1 VTREDEISAR
11 HPPGRPRSRR
21 VVAFGGGHGLH
32 ASLSGLRRVT
42 RDLTAIVTVADDG
55 GSSGRLRRE
64 FGVLPPGDL
73 RMALA
78 ALCGD
83 DAWGTTWSRVIQH
96 RFAGQGESAE
106 RAPGAGAPSGSE
118 PSAGEPGA
126 GAPSGS
132 EPSAGEPGA
141 GEGGLAGHAVGNVLI
156 VALWELLGDTVQ
168 GLDWVARLLG
178 AHGRVLPM
186 AAVPLDLVAEVEG
199 ADPDRP
205 DELSTVRGQ
214 VACATT
220 RGRVRSVSL
229 VPANPPACPEAVAAI
244 GAADWVVLG
253 PGSWFTSVLPHL
265 LVPELAAALVGT
277 RARRLVALNLAPQ
290 PGETEGFSPHT
301 HLEVLAEHAPDLS
314 IDVVLADRAAAGAAT
329 AELEKAAALLGA
341 RLVLADLAV
350 GDGTPRHDPLRLAG
364 AFAQIFEGE

>member
-1 VTREDEISAR
+1 VQDRDE
-11 HPPGRPRSRR
+11 HPPGRPQRRR
-21 VVAFGGGHGLH
+21 VVALGGGHGLY

-96 RFAGQGESAE
+96 RFGPDPI
-106 RAPGAGAPSGSE
+106 APDALAQPE
-118 PSAGEPGA
+118 
-126 GAPSGS
+126 
-132 EPSAGEPGA
+132 
-141 GEGGLAGHAVGNVLI
+141 GLAGHAVGNVLI

-205 DELSTVRGQ
+205 DEVSIAVGQ

-220 RGRVRSVSL
+220 TGRVRSVSL
-229 VPANPPACPEAVAAI
+229 IPADPPACPEAVQAI

-265 LVPELAAALVGT
+265 LVPDLAAALVGT

-301 HLEVLAEHAPDLS
+301 HLEVLADHAPGLT
-314 IDVVLADRAAAGAAT
+314 IDVVLADRGAARGTT
-329 AELEKAAALLGA
+329 AELEKAAGLLGA

-350 GDGTPRHDPLRLAG
+350 GDGSPRHDPRRLAG

>member
-1 VTREDEISAR
+1 MNSR
-11 HPPGRPRSRR
+11 PPSHK
-21 VVAFGGGHGLH
+21 VVALGGGHGLH

-42 RDLTAIVTVADDG
+42 RELTAIVTVADDG

-96 RFAGQGESAE
+96 RFAGVAESGVAE
-106 RAPGAGAPSGSE
+106 SGVDEDRAQ
-118 PSAGEPGA
+118 
-126 GAPSGS
+126 
-132 EPSAGEPGA
+132 
-141 GEGGLAGHAVGNVLI
+141 GLAGHAVGNVLI

-168 GLDWVARLLG
+168 GLDWVGRLLG

-205 DELSTVRGQ
+205 DDLSIVRGQ

-220 RGRVRSVSL
+220 QGRVRSVSL
-229 VPANPPACPEAVAAI
+229 IPANPPACPEAVQAI
-244 GAADWVVLG
+244 GSADWVVLG

-265 LVPELAAALVGT
+265 LVPELAAALIGT

-290 PGETEGFSPHT
+290 PGETEGFSPHA
-301 HLEVLAEHAPDLS
+301 HLEVLADHAPALA
-314 IDVVLADRAAAGAAT
+314 IDVVLADRAAARGAT
-329 AELEKAAALLGA
+329 SELEKAAGLLGA

-350 GDGTPRHDPLRLAG
+350 DDGSPRHDPRRLAG

>member
-1 VTREDEISAR
+1 MTDPVRRADQ
-11 HPPGRPRSRR
+11 GRPQSHK
-21 VVAFGGGHGLH
+21 VVALGGGHGLF
-32 ASLSGLRRVT
+32 ASLSGLRRVS
-42 RDLTAIVTVADDG
+42 RDLTAVVTVADDG

-96 RFAGQGESAE
+96 RFTGDGEV
-106 RAPGAGAPSGSE
+106 G
-118 PSAGEPGA
+118 
-126 GAPSGS
+126 
-132 EPSAGEPGA
+132 
-141 GEGGLAGHAVGNVLI
+141 GHAVGNMLI

-186 AAVPLDLVAEVEG
+186 SSVPLDLVAEVEG

-205 DELSTVRGQ
+205 DELTTVRGQ

-220 RGRVRSVSL
+220 TGRVRSVSL
-229 VPANPPACPEAVAAI
+229 IPANPPACPDAVQAI

-290 PGETEGFSPHT
+290 PGETEGFSPHA
-301 HLEVLAEHAPDLS
+301 HLEVLADHAPALA
-314 IDVVLADRAAAGAAT
+314 IDVVLADREATRGAT
-329 AELEKAAALLGA
+329 AELEKAAGLLGA
-341 RLVLADLAV
+341 RLVLADLAMR
-350 GDGTPRHDPLRLAG
+350 DGSPRHDPRRLAG